1 MMKTTV
7 IDHTPWI
14 AFGVACILVIL
25 KYGLMALWHVLPIL
39 GVIVGVILY
48 VTWMTR
54 ITFDTENNEIT
65 YGTIL
70 GRKQITA
77 YDIVA
82 VRLYSRRKGGSLVF
96 ELRSGKNFYAWK
108 RCKNMDAFLQFLADR
123 GVLEG

>member
-1 MMKTTV
+1 MKTTV
-7 IDHTPWI
+7 MDYPALIVV
-14 AFGVACILVIL
+14 AFACILSIL
-25 KYGLMALWHVLPIL
+25 KHGLTGLAGGLPIF
-39 GVIVGVILY
+39 GVVFLIIWL
-48 VTWMTR
+48 TR
-54 ITFDTENNEIT
+54 ITFDPENNEIT

-96 ELRSGKNFYAWK
+96 ELRSGKKFYAWK
-108 RCKNMDAFLQFLADR
+108 RCKNMQEFLQFLADR